1 MELIQSKSVLARL
14 MAAENINVQHG
25 NVPTAYFDLANRT
38 LMLPQ
43 WKDMDGYMYDLLCG
57 HEVGHALD
65 TPSEGWHHNVKTN
78 PALKSFLNVIEDAR
92 IEKRIK
98 RKFPGLAASFAKA
111 YRELYE
117 RDFFGIKKIEDL
129 NQLNL
134 IDRIN
139 LHFKLGMH
147 VIVPFTDEERE
158 FVRETAN
165 AEKWEEVVD
174 IATRVH
180 AYVKSNESDKV
191 NNIQDLEQAIKD
203 AIGQDEDGEDG
214 DDGEESSQEDSESMP
229 GSGEYEES
237 DEESDGEGAD
247 SDSDSG
253 EESDEESDGDAGN
266 GDDEEEETAGSST
279 GSSAGKSSE
288 EESEEPHSVTD
299 DIFRQREAELVSD
312 GLGKTVMI
320 EMSKPDLDVCI
331 VPVSKILAKFEAE
344 ASRWN
349 YSAMTQKALANF
361 NSRNKKY
368 IALLVKEFEMR
379 KNATEYARA
388 QISRSGQLDTSKLFQ
403 YRTKNDLFRR
413 VTTIGKGKSHG
424 MQMVFDMSGS
434 MSNIFRDT
442 VDQILVL
449 ATFCRRVNIP
459 FEVYGFSDDHS
470 FVHMNQTIVNERTR
484 VWNLDPAGK
493 VPAIALDPCFR
504 LVKFIS
510 SDMSAST
517 YRRAFNMLAA
527 VADQYTVNSRY
538 FGNTCMD
545 WEAAG
550 FRLGGTP
557 LTETHVAMRY
567 LAENF
572 KKKTNV
578 DHVNVIIMTDGE
590 GGRTSCWNAAISYR
604 NDTVYVVDP
613 ISKLRKKVVDHY
625 DFRNTIVELTHDV
638 LAQQGIKM
646 IGYYIAAKM
655 AHLSAPGISSPEMIE
670 ARKQVKKNG
679 FYMSTNILGFDSY
692 YLMTIGEYRPDTM
705 QGVDANSTKSQLK
718 NAFKQMNLNKR
729 ANRGLA
735 SNFAK
740 SIAL

>member
-98 RKFPGLAASFAKA
+98 RKFPGLAASFATA

-129 NQLNL
+129 NELNL

-165 AEKWEEVVD
+165 AEKWEQVVD
-174 IATRVH
+174 IATRIH
-180 AYVKSNESDKV
+180 AYVKSNEQDKV
-191 NNIQDLEQAIKD
+191 NNIQDLKQAIQD
-203 AIGQDEDGEDG
+203 AMEQDEDGEDG
-214 DDGEESSQEDSESMP
+214 DDGEESYQEDSESMP

-253 EESDEESDGDAGN
+253 EESDEESDGDTGN
-266 GDDEEEETAGSST
+266 GNDEEEETADSSAGS
-279 GSSAGKSSE
+279 GAGKSS

-320 EMSKPDLDVCI
+320 ELSKPNLDACI
-331 VPVSKILAKFEAE
+331 VPVSKILSLFETE

-349 YSAMTQKALANF
+349 YSAMTQKAIANF
-361 NSRNKKY
+361 NTRNKKY

-388 QISRSGQLDTSKLFQ
+388 QVSRSGQLDTNRLHQF
-403 YRTKNDLFRR
+403 RTKNDLFRR
-413 VTTIGKGKSHG
+413 VTTIGKGKSHA
-424 MQMVFDMSGS
+424 MQLVFDMSGS
-434 MSNIFRDT
+434 MSGIFRDT

-459 FEVYGFSDDHS
+459 FEVYGFSDEVIFAKMSRGNVWDKDSSSKTPALSLEHS
-470 FVHMNQTIVNERTR
+470 
-484 VWNLDPAGK
+484 
-493 VPAIALDPCFR
+493 FR
-504 LVKFIS
+504 LVKYIS

-517 YRRAFNMLAA
+517 YRRAFNMLAT
-527 VADQYTVNSRY
+527 VADQYNYGNRY
-538 FGNTCMD
+538 LPNIGMD

-550 FRLGGTP
+550 FKLSGTP
-557 LTETHVAMRY
+557 LNETHVAMRY
-567 LAENF
+567 IAEDF

-578 DHVNVIIMTDGE
+578 DHVNLIIMTDGE
-590 GGRTSCWNAAISYR
+590 GGRTCCWNAGINQR
-604 NDTVYVVDP
+604 IDTVYVVDP
-613 ISKLRKKVVDHY
+613 ISKMRKKSISNF
-625 DFRNTIVELTHDV
+625 DFRDAIVGLTHDV
-638 LAQQGIKM
+638 LAQQGIKV
-646 IGYYIAAKM
+646 IGYYIAQKSAY
-655 AHLSAPGISSPEMIE
+655 LGAPGITHSELIE
-670 ARKQVKKNG
+670 ARKQVKKEG
-679 FYMSTNILGFDSY
+679 FYMTSNILGFDAY
-692 YLMTIGEYRPDTM
+692 YLMTIGEERPDTM
-705 QGVDANSTKSQLK
+705 QGVDAKSTKLQLK
-718 NAFKQMNLNKR
+718 NAFKQMNLNKQ

>member
-38 LMLPQ
+38 LMLPR

-98 RKFPGLAASFAKA
+98 RKFPGLAASFATA

-129 NQLNL
+129 NELNL

-165 AEKWEEVVD
+165 AEKWEQVVD

-180 AYVKSNESDKV
+180 AYVKSNEQDKV
-191 NNIQDLEQAIKD
+191 NNIQDLQQAIQD
-203 AIGQDEDGEDG
+203 AMGQDEDEEEGEDS
-214 DDGEESSQEDSESMP
+214 EESYQEDSESLP
-229 GSGEYEES
+229 GSGTYEDS
-237 DEESDGEGAD
+237 DEESEGDDANGNSDSTEEDGED
-247 SDSDSG
+247 
-253 EESDEESDGDAGN
+253 SDEESDGDAAD
-266 GDDEEEETAGSST
+266 GDDGEETDAAST
-279 GSSAGKSSE
+279 GSGAGKSSE
-288 EESEEPHSVTD
+288 ENEEPHSVTD
-299 DIFRQREAELVSD
+299 DIFRQREAELISD

-320 EMSKPDLDVCI
+320 ELSKPNLDICI
-331 VPVSKILAKFEAE
+331 VPVSKILSLFEAE

-361 NSRNKKY
+361 NTRNKKY

-388 QISRSGQLDTSKLFQ
+388 QVSRSGQLDTNRLHQF
-403 YRTKNDLFRR
+403 RTKNDLFRR
-413 VTTIGKGKSHG
+413 VTTVGKGKSHA
-424 MQMVFDMSGS
+424 MQLVFDMSGS
-434 MSNIFRDT
+434 MSGIFRDT

-459 FEVYGFSDDHS
+459 FEVYGFSDDVS
-470 FVHMNQTIVNERTR
+470 FAKMSRGTNL
-484 VWNLDPAGK
+484 WNLNPAG
-493 VPAIALDPCFR
+493 PAPAMNLEYSFR
-504 LVKFIS
+504 LVKYIS

-517 YRRAFNMLAA
+517 YRRAFNMLAT
-527 VADQYTVNSRY
+527 VADQYSSSSRWM
-538 FGNTCMD
+538 NNCMD

-557 LTETHVAMRY
+557 LNETHIAMRY
-567 LAENF
+567 LAEDF

-578 DHVNVIIMTDGE
+578 DHVNLIIMTDGE
-590 GGRTSCWNAAISYR
+590 GGRTTCYNAGINHR
-604 NDTVYVVDP
+604 IDTVYLVDP
-613 ISKLRKKVVDHY
+613 ISKMRKKSISNY
-625 DFRNTIVELTHDV
+625 DFRDAIVGLTHDV
-638 LAQQGIKM
+638 LAQQGIKV
-646 IGYYIAAKM
+646 IGYYIAQKSAY
-655 AHLSAPGISSPEMIE
+655 LGAPGITSSELIE

-679 FYMSTNILGFDSY
+679 FYMTSTILGFDAY
-692 YLMTIGEYRPDTM
+692 YLMTIGEDRPDTM
-705 QGVDANSTKSQLK
+705 QGVDAKSTKLQLK
-718 NAFKQMNLNKR
+718 NAFKQMNLNKQ